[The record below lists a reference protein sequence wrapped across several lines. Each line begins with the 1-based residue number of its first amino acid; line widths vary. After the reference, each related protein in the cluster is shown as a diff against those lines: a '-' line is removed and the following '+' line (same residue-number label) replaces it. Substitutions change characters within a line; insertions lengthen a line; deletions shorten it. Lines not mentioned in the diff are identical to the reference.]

1 MPLVVPQT
9 TTTDKLK
16 NFNGLR
22 RTREGMLYLTSID
35 RQNSTDEI
43 TISTHTEDGKS
54 DLVPNDGQTN
64 YVDER
69 LEMINVQTFTGDGS
83 DKTFTLNV
91 NMGTLGN
98 RLAVFVDGVRQD
110 LNTHYTVSNTTLT
123 FVMAPHNGKVIE
135 VAQINKRYKNND
147 SDKYQQFTF
156 DTDATYLINSS
167 ADLVKREN
175 KTVSRTKLS
184 SDDFDT
190 FESTTASVNST
201 TYQDAV

>member
-22 RTREGMLYLTSID
+22 RTKEGMLYLTSID

-69 LEMINVQTFTGDGS
+69 LEMTNVQTFTGDGS
-83 DKTFTLNV
+83 DKTFTINI
-91 NMGTLGN
+91 NMKTHGN

-110 LNTHYTVSNTTLT
+110 LNTHYTVLNTTLT
-123 FVMAPHNGKVIE
+123 FVIAPHSGKVIE
-135 VAQINKRYKNND
+135 VAQLNKRYKNND

-156 DTDATYLINSS
+156 DSEATYLINSS

-175 KTVSRTKLS
+175 KAVSRTKLS

-201 TYQDAV
+201 TYQSAV